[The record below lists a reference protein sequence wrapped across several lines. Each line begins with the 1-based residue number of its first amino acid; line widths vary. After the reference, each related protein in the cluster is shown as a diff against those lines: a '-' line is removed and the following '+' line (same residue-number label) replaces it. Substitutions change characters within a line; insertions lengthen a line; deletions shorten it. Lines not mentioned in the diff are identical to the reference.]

1 MKTYALIVQ
10 YDGTEY
16 AGFQVQ
22 VGQRTVQGELEEALS
37 RLGPNRIRVAG
48 AGRTDAGVHSEGQTV
63 SFKDDGLTVPIE
75 RLPYAVERTASP

>member
-37 RLGPNRIRVAG
+37 RLGPSRIRVAG

-63 SFKDDGLTVPIE
+63 SFKDDGTYSSHRAPAL
-75 RLPYAVERTASP
+75 RAERTASP